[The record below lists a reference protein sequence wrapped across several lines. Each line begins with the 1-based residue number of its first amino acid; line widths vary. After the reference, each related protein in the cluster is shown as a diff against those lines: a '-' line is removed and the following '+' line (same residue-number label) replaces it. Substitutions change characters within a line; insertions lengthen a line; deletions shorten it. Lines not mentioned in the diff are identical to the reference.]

1 VNGECRPEGRKP
13 GRAFVNGCSED
24 HRCYRTSSGSTA
36 VPVGRVRA
44 LRCLT
49 ISWSSSLAWVTLAE
63 LLVAVVLRRGIA
75 VL

>member
-1 VNGECRPEGRKP
+1 MPARRAKARKGLRKRVFLKIIAAIEHP
-13 GRAFVNGCSED
+13 PD
-24 HRCYRTSSGSTA
+24 PIA
-36 VPVGRVRA
+36 VSVGRVRA

-49 ISWSSSLAWVTLAE
+49 ISWSSSLAWVTLPE